1 MLTRDM
7 QAMGLQ
13 STSRIYKKS
22 SRHGCTE
29 SQLEK
34 LLCEFN
40 AMKRSYF
47 PLDGSGSA
55 CNVIPIRIA
64 CIMACYREL
73 HVGQWDAS
81 RIALDLEVTVN
92 TIFTKKEAN
101 EATLALFVTDYPSLL
116 PSPLNLHS
124 TQAEESE
131 KAEQAE
137 KLPAQDQVEE
147 QESPDA
153 IAEKN
158 RNLQDELKTCR
169 EQLRIVTG
177 GYTFEEW
184 QKLRQAANMTINE
197 KISNECNICFLDHGE
212 HLENCPN
219 WSMNKKRKM
228 KK

>member
-1 MLTRDM
+1 
-7 QAMGLQ
+7 MGLQ

-55 CNVIPIRIA
+55 CGVIPIRNA

-73 HVGQWDAS
+73 HVGQWNAS

-101 EATLALFVTDYPSLL
+101 EATPCPFCVCLSIPAPIPSQL
-116 PSPLNLHS
+116 PLN
-124 TQAEESE
+124 
-131 KAEQAE
+131 
-137 KLPAQDQVEE
+137 
-147 QESPDA
+147 
-153 IAEKN
+153 
-158 RNLQDELKTCR
+158 
-169 EQLRIVTG
+169 TG
-177 GYTFEEW
+177 GGIRDSGASRKTTGTGPSG
-184 QKLRQAANMTINE
+184 RTGITR
-197 KISNECNICFLDHGE
+197 CDCR
-212 HLENCPN
+212 
-219 WSMNKKRKM
+219 KKS
-228 KK
+228 